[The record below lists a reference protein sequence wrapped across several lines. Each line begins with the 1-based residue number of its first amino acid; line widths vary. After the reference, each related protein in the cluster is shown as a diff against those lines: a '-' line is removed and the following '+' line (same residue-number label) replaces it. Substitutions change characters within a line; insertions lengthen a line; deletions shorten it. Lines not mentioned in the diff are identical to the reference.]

1 LAASIPPGWALISN
15 GKKSMK
21 IAILAPFAAALLFAA
36 PTWAADLRTISMPG
50 HGEVK
55 AAPDQVQITAGVNT
69 SAPTAA
75 QALTANTARMKG
87 VFDALR
93 KLGVPEKGIQ
103 TVNFSVSPQY
113 TGGGN
118 NERPKLTGYQVSNE
132 VFVLLEDVSK
142 LGSALDALVTSGA
155 NQMHG
160 INFSIRET
168 APLMARAR
176 ADAIADARTRAET
189 YAKAAGVTLGPIQS
203 ISEGTT
209 IAPPRPMYRVMNMA
223 AAESSVPVAAGEESV
238 AADVSVVWEIR

>member
-1 LAASIPPGWALISN
+1 MKKVIPLSLAIALLLAAPAL
-15 GKKSMK
+15 
-21 IAILAPFAAALLFAA
+21 
-36 PTWAADLRTISMPG
+36 AADLRTISMPG
-50 HGEVK
+50 HGQVK
-55 AAPDQVQITAGVNT
+55 AAPDQVQITAGVST

-87 VFDALR
+87 VFEALR
-93 KLGVPEKGIQ
+93 KLGVPEKHIQ

-113 TGGGN
+113 TGGNN

-132 VFVLLEDVSK
+132 VSVLLEDVAK
-142 LGSALDALVTSGA
+142 LGNALDALVTSGA

-168 APLMARAR
+168 APMLARAR
-176 ADAIADARTRAET
+176 ADAIADAKTRAET

-209 IAPPRPMYRVMNMA
+209 VEPPRPMYRVMNMA
-223 AAESSVPVAAGEESV
+223 AAERSVPVAAGEESV
-238 AADVSVVWEIR
+238 SADVSVVWEIR

>member
-1 LAASIPPGWALISN
+1 MRNVISL
-15 GKKSMK
+15 S
-21 IAILAPFAAALLFAA
+21 FAAALLLAA
-36 PTWAADLRTISMPG
+36 PAWAADLRTISMPG
-50 HGEVK
+50 HGQVK
-55 AAPDQVQITAGVNT
+55 AAPDQVQITAGVST

-75 QALTANTARMKG
+75 QALTTNTARMKG

-93 KLGVPEKGIQ
+93 KLGVPEKNIQ

-113 TGGGN
+113 TGGNN

-132 VFVLLEDVSK
+132 VSVLLEDVGK
-142 LGSALDALVTSGA
+142 LGTALDALVTSGS

-168 APLMARAR
+168 APLLARAR
-176 ADAIADARTRAET
+176 ADAIADAKTRAET

-209 IAPPRPMYRVMNMA
+209 VEPPRPMYRVMNMA
-223 AAESSVPVAAGEESV
+223 AAERSVPVAAGEESV
-238 AADVSVVWEIR
+238 SADVSVVWEIR

>member
-1 LAASIPPGWALISN
+1 MRNALLIPL
-15 GKKSMK
+15 
-21 IAILAPFAAALLFAA
+21 AAALLFVTPA
-36 PTWAADLRTISMPG
+36 WAAELRVISMPG
-50 HGEVK
+50 HGVVK
-55 AAPDQVQITAGVNT
+55 AAPDQVQINAGVST

-93 KLGVPEKGIQ
+93 KLGVPEKNIQ

-118 NERPKLTGYQVSNE
+118 NERPKLTGYQVSND
-132 VFVLLEDVSK
+132 VSVLLEDVSK
-142 LGSALDALVTSGA
+142 LGTALDALVTSGS
-155 NQMHG
+155 NQMNG
-160 INFSIRET
+160 INFSIRDT
-168 APLMARAR
+168 APMLAKAR

-203 ISEGTT
+203 ISEGTS
-209 IAPPRPMYRVMNMA
+209 IQPPRPMYRVMAMA
-223 AAESSVPVAAGEESV
+223 AQADRSVPVAAGEESV

>member
-1 LAASIPPGWALISN
+1 MKNAILLPLAAT
-15 GKKSMK
+15 
-21 IAILAPFAAALLFAA
+21 LLMAA
-36 PTWAADLRTISMPG
+36 PALAADLRTISMPG
-50 HGEVK
+50 HGQVK
-55 AAPDQVQITAGVNT
+55 AAPDQVQITAGVST

-93 KLGVPEKGIQ
+93 KLGVPEKNIQ

-113 TGGGN
+113 TGGNN

-132 VFVLLEDVSK
+132 VSVLLEDVGK
-142 LGSALDALVTSGA
+142 LGTALDALVTSGA
-155 NQMHG
+155 NQMNG

-168 APLMARAR
+168 APMLARAR

-203 ISEGTT
+203 IREGTT
-209 IAPPRPMYRVMNMA
+209 VEPPRPMYRVMNMA
-223 AAESSVPVAAGEESV
+223 AAERSVPVAAGEESV